1 MPSHEFQ
8 GASRRSYTYML
19 LPWSK
24 LQLIPRRAGNYI
36 LASGTSRQPAPIW
49 ISEARRL
56 YSFFE
61 ANSRIWDVAQDKHG
75 ASLFY
80 VHIEASQIA
89 RLAEREDLV
98 SAYLPPMDDRFL
110 PAQ

>member
-1 MPSHEFQ
+1 MPSHAFQ
-8 GASRRSYTYML
+8 GASRRSYSYML
-19 LPWSK
+19 FPWGK
-24 LQLIPRRAGNYI
+24 LQLVPRRAGNYI
-36 LASGTSRQPAPIW
+36 LASGTALDPAPVW
-49 ISEARRL
+49 ISQTRRL

-61 ANSRIWDVAQDKHG
+61 VNSRIWDVAHDKHG

-98 SAYLPPMDDRFL
+98 SAYQPPMDDRVL
-110 PAQ
+110 PAE

>member
-1 MPSHEFQ
+1 MPSYAFR

-19 LPWSK
+19 FPWGK
-24 LQLIPRRAGNYI
+24 LQLVPRRAGNYI
-36 LASGTSRQPAPIW
+36 LASGTPLHPAPIW

-61 ANSRIWDVAQDKHG
+61 VNFRIWDVAQDKHG

-80 VHIEASQIA
+80 VHIEPSQIA
-89 RLAEREDLV
+89 RLAECEDLV
-98 SAYLPPMDDRFL
+98 SAYLPPMDDWVL
-110 PAQ
+110 PAN

>member
-1 MPSHEFQ
+1 MPSYEFR
-8 GASRRSYTYML
+8 GASGRSYSYML
-19 LPWSK
+19 FPWGK
-24 LQLIPRRAGNYI
+24 LQLVPRRAGNYI
-36 LASGTSRQPAPIW
+36 LASGSPLHPAPIW
-49 ISEARRL
+49 ISQTRRL

-80 VHIEASQIA
+80 VHIEPSQIA

-98 SAYLPPMDDRFL
+98 SAYLPPMDDRVL
-110 PAQ
+110 PVN

>member
-1 MPSHEFQ
+1 MPSYAFR
-8 GASRRSYTYML
+8 GASRRSYSYML
-19 LPWSK
+19 FPWGK
-24 LQLIPRRAGNYI
+24 LQLVPRRAGNYI
-36 LASGTSRQPAPIW
+36 LASGTPLHPAPIW

-61 ANSRIWDVAQDKHG
+61 VNSRIWDVAQDKHG

-80 VHIEASQIA
+80 VHIEPSQIA

-98 SAYLPPMDDRFL
+98 AAYLPPMDDRVL
-110 PAQ
+110 PAL